1 MTVQEV
7 PVPDPPVL
15 HRVVRAISFSRLD
28 YDVMEM
34 QCEATEYMGLAQTA
48 LSIAR
53 FQHCLPKS
61 VLHTG
66 QARSD
71 PIDYTR
77 TSIGTFPPP
86 LIFNPKLALVPN
98 RCV

>member
-1 MTVQEV
+1 VTAQEV
-7 PVPDPPVL
+7 PVPDPAVL

-34 QCEATEYMGLAQTA
+34 QCEATEHMGLAQTV

-66 QARSD
+66 QARAMALRLHRLHSY
-71 PIDYTR
+71 PNLH
-77 TSIGTFPPP
+77 FPATPY
-86 LIFNPKLALVPN
+86 LQS
-98 RCV
+98 